1 MQSGRGFAHTH
12 TKYTIYTD
20 IHVYT
25 WVMVVLRIGFTG
37 HAEWEGFRSHSHQVY
52 NIHRHIY
59 LGHGG
64 ASNRFHGPCRVGG

>member
-20 IHVYT
+20 IYT

-37 HAEWEGFRSHSHQVY
+37 HAEWEDE
-52 NIHRHIY
+52 NW
-59 LGHGG
+59 GG
-64 ASNRFHGPCRVGG
+64 ELARMSGGKASA